1 MANVYFTSRDYTKP
15 AIDQR
20 IAQLVK
26 RRIGAREDLPT
37 ESTKERLVSTF
48 VNLMFFPT
56 SLNIHTFV
64 LEYFYI
70 IWYNRT

>member
-1 MANVYFTSRDYTKP
+1 MANASRDYTKP

-20 IAQLVK
+20 IAELVK

-48 VNLMFFPT
+48 FGSNSFAD
-56 SLNIHTFV
+56 SLNICASSEEKRYR
-64 LEYFYI
+64 LQYLM
-70 IWYNRT
+70 